1 MYRYC
6 PSLSIINQDLMVLLF
21 QIPSHRHHTLK
32 WLVSLEFSNNF
43 GPQKRKRKKEKKRDT
58 LRRIFER
65 SRIINAC
72 YRPNQR
78 SRSAPSCLRQTFP
91 CVLWES
97 SPCGPREPAS
107 SEAGSC
113 WYDGRDLTAVDLNS
127 IKDTALMKYSI
138 FFYFVKFLIR
148 IICILLYKGLIR
160 C

>member
-1 MYRYC
+1 M
-6 PSLSIINQDLMVLLF
+6 SVSINHQSGLNGVIISN
-21 QIPSHRHHTLK
+21 S
-32 WLVSLEFSNNF
+32 VSSSPYFKMTCKSWIF
-43 GPQKRKRKKEKKRDT
+43 KQFWATKKKKKKGKKKDT

-138 FFYFVKFLIR
+138 FF
-148 IICILLYKGLIR
+148 IL
-160 C
+160 